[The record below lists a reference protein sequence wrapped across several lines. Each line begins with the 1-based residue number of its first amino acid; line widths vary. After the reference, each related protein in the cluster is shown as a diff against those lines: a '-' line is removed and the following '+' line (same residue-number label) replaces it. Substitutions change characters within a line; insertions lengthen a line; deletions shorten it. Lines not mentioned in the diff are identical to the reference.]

1 MCATLKSDTALV
13 RAALVASAAVL
24 GAEVSLAE
32 ITGLIAGD
40 F

>member
-13 RAALVASAAVL
+13 RVALVASAVL

-32 ITGLIAGD
+32 IVALIAGD